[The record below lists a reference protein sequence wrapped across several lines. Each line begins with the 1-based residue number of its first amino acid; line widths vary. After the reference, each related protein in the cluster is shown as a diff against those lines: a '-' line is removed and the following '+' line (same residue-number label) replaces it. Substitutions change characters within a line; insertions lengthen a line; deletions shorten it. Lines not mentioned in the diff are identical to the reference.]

1 MRHLSLP
8 NSNTPSAVLCAQ
20 RIDCPVFHRRTY
32 SLAFFSP
39 IFSFLGS
46 VFLPAKKKPIHQSG
60 TALSATPEFRGIAL
74 QTAPIIL
81 VAWIHNNIFAIPYAI
96 AVT

>member
-1 MRHLSLP
+1 MRHLSSL

-20 RIDCPVFHRRTY
+20 LIDCPVFHRRTPT
-32 SLAFFSP
+32 LAFFFP
-39 IFSFLGS
+39 IFSFLVS
-46 VFLPAKKKPIHQSG
+46 VFLPAKKKPFHQNG
-60 TALSATPEFRGIAL
+60 TALSATPEYRGIAL